1 MKILYN
7 QVRRYWWRED
17 EYAMPIIARY
27 GTGGGNMPIILESNQ
42 NHATAKEADVCT
54 TLPASMGMG
63 GGYVP
68 MIVDALPF
76 DTTQVT
82 SPGNYSHPKWGD
94 PCHPIAN
101 QGHTPKVVIQEMKD
115 EQGNAVSVGNG
126 QLNQMSM
133 SPIANA
139 LDCMHDHQAVM
150 INRPEE
156 HENDVAV
163 TLDAHYYK
171 GPGERAGKEREVVA
185 DKTTSIVRRL
195 TPKECCRLQGFP
207 DSWVDLG
214 EWVDEEGKTHKD
226 ADTPKYK
233 ALGNSIAVGF
243 ANERSGFWCW
253 LMRRISAQYERRP
266 TQGSLFS
273 GIGGFDLAWAAVN
286 GPESCRWSS
295 EIEQFP
301 IAVMKKHFG
310 DEDAGEDGDFYQAIS
325 KG

>member
-1 MKILYN
+1 MKLYN

-27 GTGGGNMPIILESNQ
+27 GTGGGNMPMVLE
-42 NHATAKEADVCT
+42 V
-54 TLPASMGMG
+54 
-63 GGYVP
+63 
-68 MIVDALPF
+68 LPF

-82 SPGNYSHPKWGD
+82 SPGNYSNPRWGD

-101 QGHTPKVVIQEMKD
+101 QGHTPKVVIQSMEDKQ
-115 EQGNAVSVGNG
+115 ERAVSVGNG

-150 INRPEE
+150 
-156 HENDVAV
+156 
-163 TLDAHYYK
+163 
-171 GPGERAGKEREVVA
+171 EREENNMS
-185 DKTTSIVRRL
+185 DSIVRRL

-214 EWVDEEGKTHKD
+214 EWVDEDGKTHKD

-266 TQGSLFS
+266 TMGSLFS
-273 GIGGFDLAWAAVN
+273 GIEGFGLAFAAIN
-286 GPESCRWSS
+286 GPDSVRWSS
-295 EIEQFP
+295 EVESFC
-301 IAVMKKHFG
+301 IAVITKHFG
-310 DEDAGEDGDFYQAIS
+310 NEEKGIEGDFYEAI
-325 KG
+325 KGG

>member
-1 MKILYN
+1 MKLYN

-42 NHATAKEADVCT
+42 NHATAKEAEVCT

-101 QGHTPKVVIQEMKD
+101 QGHTPKVVIQSVEDNQEK
-115 EQGNAVSVGNG
+115 AVSVGNG

-150 INRPEE
+150 
-156 HENDVAV
+156 
-163 TLDAHYYK
+163 
-171 GPGERAGKEREVVA
+171 EREESEMS
-185 DKTTSIVRRL
+185 DSIVRRL

-214 EWVDEEGKTHKD
+214 EWVDEDGKTHKD

-310 DEDAGEDGDFYQAIS
+310 DEDAGEDGDFYQAIN
-325 KG
+325 GG